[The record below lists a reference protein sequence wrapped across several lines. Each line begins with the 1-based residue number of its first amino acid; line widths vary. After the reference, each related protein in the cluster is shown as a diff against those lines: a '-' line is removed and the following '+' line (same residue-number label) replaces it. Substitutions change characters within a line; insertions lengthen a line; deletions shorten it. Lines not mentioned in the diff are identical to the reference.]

1 MHVPS
6 SIFCSAMA
14 LMPKSWA
21 SLRSAVDFS
30 IVGHRNKPLLR
41 WQLRS
46 PRPSLESLDPPAKN
60 EQADLLTTSPA
71 ALRMMSWVV
80 LAGLN
85 RWKQLSWWRPRD
97 YRRGEALRTLLLVS

>member
-14 LMPKSWA
+14 LMPKFWA

-60 EQADLLTTSPA
+60 EQAEYNVDTETGKFYDVSGTA
-71 ALRMMSWVV
+71 TARIQ
-80 LAGLN
+80 A
-85 RWKQLSWWRPRD
+85 
-97 YRRGEALRTLLLVS
+97 RRGLLVTQTPFYFQGK